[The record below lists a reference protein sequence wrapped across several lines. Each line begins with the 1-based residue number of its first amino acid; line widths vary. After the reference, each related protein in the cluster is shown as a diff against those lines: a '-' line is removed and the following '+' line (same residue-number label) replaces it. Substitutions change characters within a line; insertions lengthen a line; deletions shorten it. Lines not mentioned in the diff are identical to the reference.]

1 MYEVARPLPVVQGS
15 GVCHSLYIVCFS
27 GVDGLPVRK
36 SAADCSDPVLDP
48 PIDVQPEKPTKAM
61 TNKRMVREIVSGLL
75 AFIESCRLECSVKL
89 VDVDRFC
96 NRAEGLTV
104 FGRMGR

>member
-1 MYEVARPLPVVQGS
+1 MTRLKTGFGKYEVARPLPVVQGS
-15 GVCHSLYIVCFS
+15 GVCHSLYTVCFS

-36 SAADCSDPVLDP
+36 SAADCSDTVLDP

-75 AFIESCRLECSVKL
+75 VFIES
-89 VDVDRFC
+89 
-96 NRAEGLTV
+96 
-104 FGRMGR
+104 FGWIVQ